1 MNTTLLHQLAPSW
14 GWILFR
20 GVTAILFGLAAFGW
34 PLITLKVLVLLFG
47 AYALVDGVTAIIAAI
62 RGGTLVPRWW
72 LVVEGLL
79 GIGAGLAV
87 IFWTGLTALALLIFM
102 GVTAIIRGVFEIVGA
117 IALRKEIS
125 NEWMLALSGVASIG
139 FGVIMVFFPGSG
151 AIAMI
156 WIIATYA
163 IAFGLLLTA
172 FAFRL
177 RKHAHA
183 HTGHPLPA

>member
-1 MNTTLLHQLAPSW
+1 MKTELLHQLAPSW

-20 GVTAILFGLAAFGW
+20 GILAILFGIVAFGW

-47 AYALVDGVTAIIAAI
+47 AYALVDGVSAIIAAI
-62 RGGTLVPRWW
+62 RGGALVPRWW

-87 IFWTGLTALALLIFM
+87 LFWTGLSALALLIFM
-102 GVTAIIRGVFEIVGA
+102 GVTAIMRGIFEIVGA
-117 IALRKEIS
+117 IVLRKEIS
-125 NEWMLALSGVASIG
+125 NEWMLALSGLASLG
-139 FGVIMVFFPGSG
+139 FGLIMVFRPGTG

-156 WIIATYA
+156 WVIATYA
-163 IAFGLLLTA
+163 VAFGLLLIA

>member
-1 MNTTLLHQLAPSW
+1 MKTALLHQLAPSW

-20 GVTAILFGLAAFGW
+20 GILAILFGVMAFAW

-47 AYALVDGVTAIIAAI
+47 AYALVDGVSSIIAAI
-62 RGGTLVPRWW
+62 RGGTMVPRWW

-87 IFWTGLTALALLIFM
+87 VFWTGLTALALLIFM
-102 GVTAIIRGVFEIVGA
+102 GVTAIVRGIFEIVGA

-125 NEWMLALSGVASIG
+125 NEWMLALSGLASIG
-139 FGVIMVFFPGSG
+139 FGLIMVLRPGSG

-163 IAFGLLLTA
+163 IAFGLLFIG

-183 HTGHPLPA
+183 HPGHPLPV